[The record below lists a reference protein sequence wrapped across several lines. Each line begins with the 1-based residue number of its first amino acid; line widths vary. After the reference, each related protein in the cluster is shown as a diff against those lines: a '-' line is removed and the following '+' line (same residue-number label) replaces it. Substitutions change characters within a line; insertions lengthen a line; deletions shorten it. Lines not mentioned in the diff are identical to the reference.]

1 MAAEEAMRKADEAEA
16 ARKRAEEELER
27 GRKET
32 ETDARRNE
40 TVLHVQYA
48 AQDLLQANPS
58 DLLQANPSPAE
69 RVRLLGRITKQMEE

>member
-1 MAAEEAMRKADEAEA
+1 MKADEAVA

-69 RVRLLGRITKQMEE
+69 RVRLLGRITQQMEE